1 MLILGT
7 TAAAFALNA
16 PEAYAAKQRM
26 VTYVT
31 SWAGYAHG
39 QVRAKQSAL
48 MDHALLPLTTSLQYK
63 WTDEVAN
70 KLTHVNVSSAEITAA
85 TTE

>member
-1 MLILGT
+1 MRVISGT
-7 TAAAFALNA
+7 TAVAFALNA

-39 QVRAKQSAL
+39 QVRAKQSAP
-48 MDHALLPLTTSLQYK
+48 DGPC
-63 WTDEVAN
+63 
-70 KLTHVNVSSAEITAA
+70 TAA
-85 TTE
+85 IDHVAAVQMDG